1 MSSVHKEEHVFFS
14 IEDNDN
20 DNDFNTQVDL
30 SAILNA
36 IENTHIGE
44 HDEDLFVSQTLNYE
58 VNFNVKELMLI
69 CEYYGISKIVKT
81 NKCNK
86 SEIIYFLVNFENTPQ
101 NEEIVCKRRNIWF
114 YITEIKN
121 DKFMKKY
128 VLW

>member
-1 MSSVHKEEHVFFS
+1 MDNLNENIFFAIQDKENSNEFDLTEILMS
-14 IEDNDN
+14 
-20 DNDFNTQVDL
+20 L
-30 SAILNA
+30 
-36 IENTHIGE
+36 ENTDI
-44 HDEDLFVSQTLNYE
+44 DENPDDLFISRTLNYE

-69 CEYYGISKIVKT
+69 CDYYSISKTVKA

-86 SEIIYFLVNFENTPQ
+86 SEIIYFLVNFENDPR
-101 NEEIVCKRRNIWF
+101 NDEIVCRRRNIWF

>member
-1 MSSVHKEEHVFFS
+1 MSVGKDENVFFS
-14 IEDNDN
+14 IDDNDISPL
-20 DNDFNTQVDL
+20 VDL
-30 SAILNA
+30 LAILTA
-36 IENTHIGE
+36 VENTNIGE
-44 HDEDLFVSQTLNYE
+44 NKEDLFVSQTLNYE

-69 CEYYGISKIVKT
+69 CEYYGISKTVKN

-86 SEIIYFLVNFENTPQ
+86 SEIIYFLVNFENDPQ
-101 NEEIVCKRRNIWF
+101 NEEIVCRRRNIWF

>member
-1 MSSVHKEEHVFFS
+1 MTSEKNENIFFS
-14 IEDNDN
+14 IDENDV
-20 DNDFNTQVDL
+20 NTQIDM
-30 SAILNA
+30 SAILSA
-36 IENTHIGE
+36 IENTTIVE
-44 HDEDLFVSQTLNYE
+44 NNEDVFVSQTLNYE

-69 CEYYGISKIVKT
+69 CEYYGISKIVKA

-86 SEIIYFLVNFENTPQ
+86 SELIHFLVTFENDYQ
-101 NEEIVCKRRNIWF
+101 NDEIVCRRRNIWF

>member
-1 MSSVHKEEHVFFS
+1 MSVGKDENVFFS
-14 IEDNDN
+14 IDDNDISPV
-20 DNDFNTQVDL
+20 VDL
-30 SAILNA
+30 SAILTA
-36 IENTHIGE
+36 VENTNIIKN
-44 HDEDLFVSQTLNYE
+44 DEDVFVSQTLNYE

-69 CEYYGISKIVKT
+69 CEYYGISKTVKN

-86 SEIIYFLVNFENTPQ
+86 SEIIYFLVNFENDHR
-101 NEEIVCKRRNIWF
+101 NEEIVCRRRNIWF

>member
-1 MSSVHKEEHVFFS
+1 MSVGKDENVFFS
-14 IEDNDN
+14 IDDNDIN
-20 DNDFNTQVDL
+20 PLVDL
-30 SAILNA
+30 SAILTA
-36 IENTHIGE
+36 VENTNIGE
-44 HDEDLFVSQTLNYE
+44 NKEDLFVSQTLNYE

-69 CEYYGISKIVKT
+69 CEYYGISKTVKT

-86 SEIIYFLVNFENTPQ
+86 SEIIYFLVNFENDPR
-101 NEEIVCKRRNIWF
+101 NEEIVCRRRNIWF

>member
-1 MSSVHKEEHVFFS
+1 MSSAHKEEHVFFS

-44 HDEDLFVSQTLNYE
+44 HDEDLFVSQTLTYE

-69 CEYYGISKIVKT
+69 CEYYGISKIVKA

-86 SEIIYFLVNFENTPQ
+86 SEIIYFLVTFENEPK
-101 NEEIVCKRRNIWF
+101 NAEIVCKRRNIWF

-121 DKFMKKY
+121 DRFMKKY

>member
-1 MSSVHKEEHVFFS
+1 MSVGKDENVFFS
-14 IEDNDN
+14 IDDNDIN
-20 DNDFNTQVDL
+20 PLVDL
-30 SAILNA
+30 SAILTA
-36 IENTHIGE
+36 VENTNIGE
-44 HDEDLFVSQTLNYE
+44 NKEDLFVSQTLNYE

-69 CEYYGISKIVKT
+69 CEYYGISKTVKT

-86 SEIIYFLVNFENTPQ
+86 SEIIYFLVNFENDHR
-101 NEEIVCKRRNIWF
+101 NEEIVCRRRNIWF